1 MTHDRKLQALYGL
14 KWNPFLTDIPVEAL
28 WTPPTFEPFFFRL
41 ENMVMEGGFAMISA
55 EPGLGKSKVLQLIS
69 HRLSPLQDV
78 CVGVMER
85 PQSSLTDFY
94 REMSAIFGVNLAPN
108 NRYGGFNGLRE
119 RWRHHIKS
127 TLFRPILLIDEA
139 QEMIAPC
146 LNEVRLLSSTNFDSQ
161 CILTTVLCADSRL
174 PERFRSHELMSL
186 GTRMR
191 LRLILEPLHKEHLME
206 YLKHALN
213 SAAAPHLMSEP
224 LMEALADH
232 SLGNLRV
239 LNLMAAELL
248 AMAAKRELPMLD
260 EKLFIETFSRQPRP
274 VKKRS

>member
-14 KWNPFLTDIPVEAL
+14 KWNPFLSDIPVEAL
-28 WTPPTFEPFFFRL
+28 WTPPTFDHFFFRL

-55 EPGLGKSKVLQLIS
+55 EPGLGKSKLLQLIS

-108 NRYGGFNGLRE
+108 NRYGGFNALRE
-119 RWRHHIKS
+119 RWRHHIKQ

-139 QEMIAPC
+139 QEMVAPC

-161 CILTTVLCADSRL
+161 CILTTVLCGDSRL
-174 PERFRSHELMSL
+174 PERFRSDELVSL

-191 LRLILEPLHKEHLME
+191 LRLILEPLQREHIIE
-206 YLKHALN
+206 YLKHALRE
-213 SAAAPHLMSEP
+213 AAVPHLMSEP

-248 AMAAKRELPMLD
+248 ATAAQKELPILD

-274 VKKRS
+274 VKTRS